1 MKKKVILILALV
13 ICCASVVGGVFLAK
27 RDSGKEGA
35 NTTKK
40 TAEETSEKETKSIR
54 ENKEQWE
61 NTAVVS
67 PAAGSLKACGVTKI
81 TWNPADEMGK
91 VSGYKVYVDDE
102 LVESTDGE
110 TTTCTY
116 YTTDVTKHTVY
127 VEADMGNG
135 SVLYSDVNTFF
146 TNKKGFCTNKDMA
159 MNLNATDWG
168 VSWYYNWAMFP
179 FKLTSFQ
186 DLDYVPMLWT
196 IGPSDDRNMQLF
208 NSYDFTYVL
217 AYNEPDLAEQAN
229 LTVDEVMKGLE
240 TVFANK
246 GDVLLGA
253 PATALLP
260 PWSKDW
266 FQPFM
271 EKVEAKNWE
280 FDFIPLHHYWNWYD
294 DEGVDAFLELVDKS
308 YEMYHKPIWITEFA
322 ISGVPDV
329 DERARKVVR
338 HYMKKV
344 VAELDKREYVERYA
358 WFSFQTTDRRNGASA
373 MFNHYTGD
381 ITSLGKLYMKVG
393 MPEGYGDAKYSTPT
407 DNEKEDV
414 VKE

>member
-1 MKKKVILILALV
+1 MKRKIVRIIASCV
-13 ICCASVVGGVFLAK
+13 CCALIVGGCATV
-27 RDSGKEGA
+27 RDEEA
-35 NTTKK
+35 KK
-40 TAEETSEKETKSIR
+40 TEQVTETLKEETKSVS

-67 PAAGSLKACGVTKI
+67 PAAGSLKACGTMKI
-81 TWNPADEMGK
+81 TWNSASDMGD
-91 VSGYKVYVDDE
+91 VSEYKVYVDDE
-102 LVESTDGE
+102 LIQSTDGE
-110 TTTCTY
+110 TTECTY
-116 YTTDVTKHTVY
+116 YTTSVTKHTVY
-127 VEADMGNG
+127 VEADMKSG
-135 SVLYSDVNTFF
+135 SILYSDVNTFF

-208 NSYDFTYVL
+208 NAYDFTYVL
-217 AYNEPDLAEQAN
+217 GYNEPDLAEQSN

-246 GDVLLGA
+246 GDIVVGA
-253 PATALLP
+253 P
-260 PWSKDW
+260 
-266 FQPFM
+266 
-271 EKVEAKNWE
+271 AKNWE
-280 FDFIPLHHYWNWYD
+280 FDFIPLKHYWNWYD

-308 YEMYHKPIWITEFA
+308 YKMYHKPIWITEFA

-344 VAELDKREYVERYA
+344 VAELDKRDYVERYA

-393 MPEGYGDAKYSTPT
+393 MPKGYGEKEYNVSK
-407 DNEKEDV
+407 DNPKEDV
-414 VKE
+414 IVE